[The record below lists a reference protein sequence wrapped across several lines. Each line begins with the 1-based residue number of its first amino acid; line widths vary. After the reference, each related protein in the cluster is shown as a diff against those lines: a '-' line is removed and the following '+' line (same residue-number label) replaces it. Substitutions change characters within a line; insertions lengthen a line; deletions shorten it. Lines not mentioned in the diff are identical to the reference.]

1 MHRFLRRMAG
11 PTWRYPTV
19 AEHKDGTP
27 AGHPGQRPIPADRQ
41 NAPFRQSRL
50 LRRKQGVRRFDL

>member
-1 MHRFLRRMAG
+1 MAG